1 VLSKTKNKLQQ
12 GLPVC
17 GVTAATSDPFLT
29 EIIGGAGF
37 DYVLVD
43 MQHSPLDPNDLYER
57 IKGLGRTDSDIIVR
71 VVANKAWMI
80 GQALDMGADGVII
93 PLVDN
98 ADEAKLA
105 VKAAKYPPIGE
116 RSSGPRKTWRLGSD
130 YMKKANDEIIVW
142 PQIETK
148 GAIDDIDAFLQVEGV
163 DGIMIGPTD
172 LALSLGFSQ
181 DRWNDPKVEETFQ
194 YILDK
199 CKEHN
204 VPWGMFSGITDG
216 LKWVKRGGQII
227 TAGFELSYIQ
237 EGASA
242 DLNTFKS
249 LIVP

>member
-1 VLSKTKNKLQQ
+1 VLSKTKTKLQQ

-17 GVTAATSDPFLT
+17 GVSAGTSDPFLT
-29 EIIGGAGF
+29 EIIGAAGF

-43 MQHSPLDPNDLYER
+43 MQHAPLDPNDLYQR
-57 IKGLGRTDSDIIVR
+57 IKGLGRTESDIIVR

-105 VKAAKYPPIGE
+105 VSAAKYPPIGE

-130 YMKKANDEIIVW
+130 YMSKANDEIIVW

-148 GAIDDIDAFLQVEGV
+148 GAIDDIDAFLRVEGV

-172 LALSLGFSQ
+172 LALSLGFSK
-181 DRWNDPKVEETFQ
+181 DRWMTRKLKKP
-194 YILDK
+194 
-199 CKEHN
+199 
-204 VPWGMFSGITDG
+204 FSIFWTNAKNIMSHGVCLVG
-216 LKWVKRGGQII
+216 
-227 TAGFELSYIQ
+227 
-237 EGASA
+237 
-242 DLNTFKS
+242 
-249 LIVP
+249 